1 VLRLLQVFEEFE
13 RAYRLLSETVSVSAA
28 NVNINSS
35 PWIIGRRD
43 DLLFFVGSASFGYLL
58 IALAFAQGGIP
69 GKIVAALAFAL
80 DGPHVYS
87 TATRAVLDPAE
98 RKRQR
103 LLWLALFPLCLIGP
117 VVTYKFGFS
126 VFFLGIAALSHYH
139 LAKQHMGF
147 VMIYKRKA
155 GERDDFKADRYFTL
169 GSLAL
174 PFMFYLSAIFT
185 GTVSLLPIFLV
196 PGVVLAGWYAHRQAN
211 KPKVNLPKL
220 LLLSGV
226 IPLTW
231 LAWSFAAVEP
241 WSPVRIVAAAVATNI
256 GHSFQYLRLMWFH
269 NHNRYSGRTGIL
281 GIASRKWIYFIG
293 VAVLFS
299 LPNNFAGYVKDDYL
313 SAFMLG
319 FLLFHFVLDSRIWR
333 VRGDQELAKAL
344 NL

>member
-1 VLRLLQVFEEFE
+1 MQVFEEFN
-13 RAYRLLSETVSVSAA
+13 RAYWLQTDKVSVSTA
-28 NVNINSS
+28 NLNIKSS
-35 PWIIGRRD
+35 QWIIGRRD
-43 DLLFFVGSASFGYLL
+43 DLVFFVGSASLGYLL
-58 IALAFAQGGIP
+58 IALAFAYGGLP

-87 TATRAVLDPAE
+87 TATRAVLDPVE
-98 RKRQR
+98 RKRHR
-103 LLWLALFPLCLIGP
+103 LLWLALLPLCLVGP
-117 VVTYKFGFS
+117 VITYKFGFS
-126 VFFLGIAALSHYH
+126 IFFLGIAALSHYH

-174 PFMFYLSAIFT
+174 PFMFYLSAVLT
-185 GTVSLLPIFLV
+185 GAVSLLPIFLV
-196 PGVVLAGWYAHRQAN
+196 PGVVFAGWYAHRQAN

-231 LAWSFAAVEP
+231 LAWSFAAIEP
-241 WSPVRIVAAAVATNI
+241 WSPVRLLAAAVATNI

-269 NHNRYSGRTGIL
+269 NHNRYPGRTGIL
-281 GIASRKWIYFIG
+281 GLASRKWIYFIG
-293 VAVLFS
+293 VAVLFA
-299 LPNNFAGYVKDDYL
+299 LPNHFAGYVEDNYL

-319 FLLFHFVLDSRIWR
+319 FLLFHFVLDSRIR
-333 VRGDQELAKAL
+333 RIRGDQELARAL

>member
-1 VLRLLQVFEEFE
+1 
-13 RAYRLLSETVSVSAA
+13 VSAA
-28 NVNINSS
+28 NLNINSS
-35 PWIIGRRD
+35 PWIIGRRH

-58 IALAFAQGGIP
+58 IAFAFAQGGLP
-69 GKIVAALAFAL
+69 GKLAAGLGFIL

-87 TATRAVLDPAE
+87 TATRALFDPAE
-98 RKRQR
+98 RKRQG

-117 VVTYKFGFS
+117 LLTYRFGFTI
-126 VFFLGIAALSHYH
+126 FFLGIAALSHYH
-139 LAKQHMGF
+139 IAKQHMGF

-155 GERDDFKADRYFTL
+155 GERDDYKADRYFTL

-174 PFMFYLSAIFT
+174 PFMFYFSAVVL
-185 GTVSLLPIFLV
+185 GTVKLLPIFLV
-196 PGVVLAGWYAHRQAN
+196 PGVLLAVWYVHRQATKPRVN
-211 KPKVNLPKL
+211 VPKVL
-220 LLLSGV
+220 LLAGV

-241 WSPVRIVAAAVATNI
+241 WSPVRLLAAAVVTNI

-269 NHNRYSGRTGIL
+269 NHNRYSERTGIL
-281 GIASRKWIYFIG
+281 GFASRKWIYFIG
-293 VAVLFS
+293 FAVILS
-299 LPNNFAGYVKDDYL
+299 LPNHFAGYAGDEYL

-333 VRGDQELAKAL
+333 LRSDAELARAL

>member
-1 VLRLLQVFEEFE
+1 M
-13 RAYRLLSETVSVSAA
+13 STA
-28 NVNINSS
+28 NLNINSS
-35 PWIIGRRD
+35 QWIIGRRD
-43 DLLFFVGSASFGYLL
+43 DLVFFVGSAALGYLL
-58 IALAFAQGGIP
+58 VALAFAYGGLP
-69 GKIVAALAFAL
+69 GKIVAMLAFAL

-98 RKRQR
+98 RKRQGF
-103 LLWLALFPLCLIGP
+103 LWLALFPLCLIGP
-117 VVTYKFGFS
+117 VVTYKYGFN
-126 VFFLGIAALSHYH
+126 VFFIGIAALSHYH

-155 GERDDFKADRYFTL
+155 GERDDFRADRYFTL

-174 PFMFYLSAIFT
+174 PFMFYLSAVFT
-185 GTVSLLPIFLV
+185 STSSLLPVFLV
-196 PGVVLAGWYAHRQAN
+196 PGVVLACWYAHRQAQ
-211 KPKVNLPKL
+211 KPKVNLPKI
-220 LLLSGV
+220 LLLSTV

-231 LAWSFAAVEP
+231 LAWSFAAIEP
-241 WSPVRIVAAAVATNI
+241 WSPVRLLAAAVATNI

-281 GIASRKWIYFIG
+281 GLASRKWIYFIAI
-293 VAVLFS
+293 AVLFA
-299 LPNNFAGYVKDDYL
+299 LPNHFAGYVHDNYL

-333 VRGDQELAKAL
+333 IRGDQELARAL